1 MKQIYSKHPAAP
13 FAKWLMQTSIFYRYI
28 KVVCWV
34 RRARS
39 HDCRI
44 LVCGFDCRK
53 WCLCILH
60 FKQKHSVPYLLSSL
74 WGRWT
79 TAEWKTVLTVISNYQ
94 FRASKSCYPLVK
106 PTFSLSTAL
115 EHCILAFPSSWAPL
129 LLCSTSLAAD
139 RPGGRILLHAL
150 GQPKPLW
157 EAACGRSGYMWSIIS
172 PSHSVGVC
180 SLWSMLISCHC
191 QQPGRDR
198 PGCREHTMWTS
209 SQGLGDYISANGCSQ
224 LLCEAVVLLLHLS
237 PHPQ

>member
-13 FAKWLMQTSIFYRYI
+13 FAKWLMQTSIFYRYT

-79 TAEWKTVLTVISNYQ
+79 TAEWKTVLTVISSYQ

-106 PTFSLSTAL
+106 PAFSLSTAL

-139 RPGGRILLHAL
+139 RPGGRILFHAL
-150 GQPKPLW
+150 GQPKPF
-157 EAACGRSGYMWSIIS
+157 ASGKLL
-172 PSHSVGVC
+172 VAV
-180 SLWSMLISCHC
+180 
-191 QQPGRDR
+191 
-198 PGCREHTMWTS
+198 
-209 SQGLGDYISANGCSQ
+209 QGICD
-224 LLCEAVVLLLHLS
+224 
-237 PHPQ
+237 P